1 MTNVLVQRTT
11 TWECLMS
18 SPKYIWSQ
26 TLIRLKFKLF
36 NENLDIY
43 PCFPDHI
50 HANDVW
56 FINESF
62 FWVSE
67 SGDSVDR
74 TSLNSW
80 LTNLIRMQVISVK

>member
-1 MTNVLVQRTT
+1 MTNVLIHRTT

-18 SPKYIWSQ
+18 SPKYILSH
-26 TLIRLKFKLF
+26 
-36 NENLDIY
+36 ENLDIY
-43 PCFPDHI
+43 SCFPDHI

-80 LTNLIRMQVISVK
+80 LTNLIRMQVISVN